1 MQVFNPLLFSGFWY
15 EVSSI
20 KPNITPYIQ
29 QHCRNTKTL
38 FIYDNSNPSK
48 SILHTQ
54 TACTDF
60 DNTVKTT
67 LEAEISC
74 NNISPSKSS
83 TKCIISY
90 PSQPFVPQ
98 IEYKILN
105 TDYSTYAIVA
115 TNTYKN
121 KINSSSIIQ
130 IYARVP
136 YPGAKFLKTHK
147 NTLYKLFNYNID
159 FYDTPQDLA
168 CIIIPPE

>member
-1 MQVFNPLLFSGFWY
+1 MQVFSPLLFSGFWY

-20 KPNITPYIQ
+20 KPNIVPYIQ

>member
-20 KPNITPYIQ
+20 KPNVAPYIQ

-67 LEAEISC
+67 LEAEITC
-74 NNISPSKSS
+74 NNISSSKSSMKSS

-90 PSQPFVPQ
+90 PSQSFVPQ

-115 TNTYKN
+115 TKN
-121 KINSSSIIQ
+121 KYINISFLINVKFNI
-130 IYARVP
+130 P
-136 YPGAKFLKTHK
+136 YMKIWKEIKRINYIHVI
-147 NTLYKLFNYNID
+147 KLQN
-159 FYDTPQDLA
+159 Q
-168 CIIIPPE
+168 

>member
-20 KPNITPYIQ
+20 KPNITPYVQ

-98 IEYKILN
+98 SEYKILN

-115 TNTYKN
+115 TNTYN
-121 KINSSSIIQ
+121 KIGR
-130 IYARVP
+130 AHV
-136 YPGAKFLKTHK
+136 
-147 NTLYKLFNYNID
+147 
-159 FYDTPQDLA
+159 
-168 CIIIPPE
+168 